1 MKLKEIRD
9 LTKDEMELKLRELG
23 DELFKLRSK
32 GKTGQLE
39 NPGKIRQTKRDIA
52 RVKTILR
59 EFELKGA

>member
-9 LTKDEMELKLRELG
+9 LTKDELQLKLREMG
-23 DELFKLRSK
+23 DELFKLRSQ

-52 RVKTILR
+52 RVKTILN
-59 EFELKGA
+59 ELEIKGA

>member
-1 MKLKEIRD
+1 MKLKEIHD
-9 LTKDEMELKLRELG
+9 LTKDELHLKLREMG
-23 DELFKLRSK
+23 DELFKLRSQ

-59 EFELKGA
+59 EFEIKGV